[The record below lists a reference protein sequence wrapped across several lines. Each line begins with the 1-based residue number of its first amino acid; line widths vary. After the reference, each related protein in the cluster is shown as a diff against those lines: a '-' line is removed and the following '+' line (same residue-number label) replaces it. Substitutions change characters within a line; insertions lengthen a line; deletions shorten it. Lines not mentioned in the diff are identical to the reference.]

1 MVPSL
6 PSQRQGHLVT
16 TRAYDQKV
24 TFQKNAAHAAGTPT
38 KKRKCTMDS
47 LLKEIN
53 MLPGVFGCF
62 VYTGNQELAAAKL
75 PPIFKE
81 DTIKTMGS
89 LLTRTVKMA
98 AMANLDMA
106 AIEFK
111 FDVSLI
117 IVKPLEQGSILVMV
131 CEPAVNRSLIN
142 MTLGML
148 IGDIQAAINKGP
160 GQAQP
165 IPQPAVQAQAVAAP
179 PPEPPKKQQEAEIDD
194 ALAPILEKLKDALAY
209 AIGPIAGQVMK
220 DIIETWAQQGPTSR
234 QRLPALAALLCQ
246 EINDKEL
253 EKEFMSQA
261 RPVF

>member
-1 MVPSL
+1 
-6 PSQRQGHLVT
+6 
-16 TRAYDQKV
+16 
-24 TFQKNAAHAAGTPT
+24 
-38 KKRKCTMDS
+38 MDS

-81 DTIKTMGS
+81 DTIKTMGN
-89 LLTRTVKMA
+89 LLTRTIKMG
-98 AMANLDMA
+98 AMASLDMA
-106 AIEFK
+106 GIEFK

-131 CEPAVNRSLIN
+131 CEPAVNKSLIN
-142 MTLGML
+142 MTVAML
-148 IGDIQAAINKGP
+148 IGDIQTAINKGP
-160 GQAQP
+160 A
-165 IPQPAVQAQAVAAP
+165 IPQPPVQPQSATAP
-179 PPEPPKKQQEAEIDD
+179 PPGPPKKQQEAAIDD
-194 ALAPILEKLKDALAY
+194 ALAPILEKIKDALAY

-253 EKEFMSQA
+253 EKEFMTQA
-261 RPVF
+261 SPLF